1 MDKRKFVVW
10 SAVCSL
16 FSFGTAYTVAADVET
31 ENGTDPLHVKDIIL
45 PEKPLKNMGQMPNF
59 EPNQNIDYKILRMKV
74 DPNIDYKIIRT
85 MSSAPYYKNHQIPEF
100 RPDTPFKISPP
111 GSKPYFTPPNVMPPK
126 QEPPKNK

>member
-16 FSFGTAYTVAADVET
+16 FSLGTAYPVAAEVET
-31 ENGTDPLHVKDIIL
+31 ENGTDPSNVKEIVL
-45 PEKPLKNMGQMPNF
+45 PEKPLKNKGRMPNF

-85 MSSAPYYKNHQIPEF
+85 MSSTPNYHQIPEF
-100 RPDTPFKISPP
+100 RHDTPFKISPP
-111 GSKPYFTPPNVMPPK
+111 DLKPYFAPPKVLPPK